1 MEAHSK
7 VCRILRLT
15 SILCAHLAACAHH
28 GDLHHC
34 QRGSLLSSANWNG
47 RSWHYSAKEVCRGGS
62 ACQHSAD
69 LRLTVQDG
77 AQGNAVRLETAN
89 AALLQKLGNSW
100 QEALAEEHAWDL
112 VEVLIPESQ
121 LQH

>member
-1 MEAHSK
+1 MALL
-7 VCRILRLT
+7 CRRGLPWRQRL
-15 SILCAHLAACAHH
+15 SAQRRPAADSARWCAGQCCAARD
-28 GDLHHC
+28 G
-34 QRGSLLSSANWNG
+34 SANWNG
-47 RSWHYSAKEVCRGGS
+47 RSWHYSAYEEVCRGGS

-89 AALLQKLGNSW
+89 AALLQKLGDSW

-112 VEVLIPESQ
+112 VEVLIPKSQ